1 MVQSS
6 IFTVTGPHVLQ
17 KAIKSNS
24 NGSKPQMDVKQSR
37 VIQND
42 LETLLGSTIEHLT
55 SVSILEHACDSSSD
69 KGSVKILFPS
79 VKNIKTHQTSLV
91 QGNQGRAQIKPQELL
106 PFGY

>member
-1 MVQSS
+1 
-6 IFTVTGPHVLQ
+6 
-17 KAIKSNS
+17 
-24 NGSKPQMDVKQSR
+24 
-37 VIQND
+37 
-42 LETLLGSTIEHLT
+42 
-55 SVSILEHACDSSSD
+55 LEHACDSSSD